1 MNDCW
6 IRPQS
11 GDSCSFVLPKR
22 NGSCPLNSGWP
33 PSPRT
38 PAVSSTSQ
46 PAVEERAGGQSMAQ
60 ELRHYFC
67 TDLGLFLFK
76 PPSTTTPSGVAGLK
90 RRYWHRKSEIK
101 DCCPHN
107 RADALWVL
115 VVTLLKSQHYWE
127 FQYQNMVQCHANVW
141 SLQTS
146 SRWTKI
152 EVEQSKQFE
161 DIVFVIRFDGKEIA
175 RTVNHDPRS
184 LSKVSIYMDDCPCF
198 LTKLKEHSR
207 GIC

>member
-1 MNDCW
+1 MLICSSKKEWKLSFDLWLTSEPRNTSS
-6 IRPQS
+6 IVHLTTSS
-11 GDSCSFVLPKR
+11 GREGRGPKH
-22 NGSCPLNSGWP
+22 GS
-33 PSPRT
+33 RT
-38 PAVSSTSQ
+38 PA
-46 PAVEERAGGQSMAQ
+46 
-60 ELRHYFC
+60 
-67 TDLGLFLFK
+67 LFLHRSGALLVQTTIDDNSK
-76 PPSTTTPSGVAGLK
+76 WGGRIEEAILTPKKWDKRLLSTQQGRWPS
-90 RRYWHRKSEIK
+90 
-101 DCCPHN
+101 
-107 RADALWVL
+107 ALWVL
-115 VVTLLKSQHYWE
+115 VVNLLKSQHYWE

-161 DIVFVIRFDGKEIA
+161 DIVFVIRFDGKEVA

-207 GIC
+207 AIC

>member
-1 MNDCW
+1 MLICSSKKEW
-6 IRPQS
+6 KLSFELWLTSQPTHTSSIVHLTTSS
-11 GDSCSFVLPKR
+11 GREGRGPKH
-22 NGSCPLNSGWP
+22 GS
-33 PSPRT
+33 RT
-38 PAVSSTSQ
+38 PA
-46 PAVEERAGGQSMAQ
+46 
-60 ELRHYFC
+60 
-67 TDLGLFLFK
+67 LFLHRSGALLVQTTIDDNSK
-76 PPSTTTPSGVAGLK
+76 WGGRIEEAILTPKKWDKRLLSTQQG
-90 RRYWHRKSEIK
+90 RWHS
-101 DCCPHN
+101 
-107 RADALWVL
+107 ALWVL

-146 SRWTKI
+146 FRWTKI

-161 DIVFVIRFDGKEIA
+161 DIVFVIRFDGKEVA

-184 LSKVSIYMDDCPCF
+184 LSKVSIYIDDCPCF

>member
-1 MNDCW
+1 MLICSSKKEW
-6 IRPQS
+6 KLSFELWLTSQPTHTSSIVHLTTSS
-11 GDSCSFVLPKR
+11 GREGRGPKH
-22 NGSCPLNSGWP
+22 GS
-33 PSPRT
+33 RT
-38 PAVSSTSQ
+38 PA
-46 PAVEERAGGQSMAQ
+46 
-60 ELRHYFC
+60 
-67 TDLGLFLFK
+67 LFLHRSGALLVQTTIDDNSK
-76 PPSTTTPSGVAGLK
+76 WGGRIEEAILEPKKWDKRLLSTQQGRWPS
-90 RRYWHRKSEIK
+90 
-101 DCCPHN
+101 
-107 RADALWVL
+107 ALWVL

-184 LSKVSIYMDDCPCF
+184 LSKVSIYIDDCPCF

-207 GIC
+207 AIC